1 MGWAT
6 RASPALWTHRK
17 ELGPR
22 EPRLV
27 SRRLGAL
34 GEARCR
40 SRKEDLQGGLSKPPR
55 SLPSV
60 RATVGEAA
68 PGKGEAGRA
77 QEAVGLPYF
86 PRKPRSSFRAE
97 LKSQLGR
104 GEGGATVCILA
115 GGWAGRRAASL
126 RGPSELQDS
135 NMDLMWLLRRGGGH

>member
-6 RASPALWTHRK
+6 WATLAPRTHRK

-34 GEARCR
+34 GEARC
-40 SRKEDLQGGLSKPPR
+40 SSWKEELRGGLSKAPR
-55 SLPSV
+55 SLPLV

-104 GEGGATVCILA
+104 GREVP
-115 GGWAGRRAASL
+115 RSASL
-126 RGPSELQDS
+126 REAGLEGERPAAEAPVVSRIQT
-135 NMDLMWLLRRGGGH
+135 WT

>member
-6 RASPALWTHRK
+6 RAILEPWTHRK
-17 ELGPR
+17 ELRPG

-27 SRRLGAL
+27 SRRLGAP
-34 GEARCR
+34 GEARCS
-40 SRKEDLQGGLSKPPR
+40 SRKEDLRGCLSKLPG

-77 QEAVGLPYF
+77 RESVGLPYF

-97 LKSQLGR
+97 LKFQLGR
-104 GEGGATVCILA
+104 GVGGALVCILA

-126 RGPSELQDS
+126 RGPSGLQDS
-135 NMDLMWLLRRGGGH
+135 NMDLMWLLRWGGGH

>member
-6 RASPALWTHRK
+6 RATLAPRTHRK

-22 EPRLV
+22 EARLV

-34 GEARCR
+34 GEARCS
-40 SRKEDLQGGLSKPPR
+40 SRKEDLRGGLSKPPG

-60 RATVGEAA
+60 RATVGETA
-68 PGKGEAGRA
+68 PGNGEAGRA

-104 GEGGATVCILA
+104 GEGGAPVCILA
-115 GGWAGRRAASL
+115 GGWTGRSAASR
-126 RGPSELQDS
+126 RGPSGLQDS
-135 NMDLMWLLRRGGGH
+135 NLDLMWLLRWGGGH